1 MPMPTADYAEKSS
14 EEMAGDAKL
23 AARCTESR
31 STTFGTGASWATIR
45 SVISLPCAPTATERF
60 KRDGTGLRG
69 ARPVAMAMEATA
81 IALCIEPAQHSCLLP

>member
-45 SVISLPCAPTATERF
+45 SVISLPCAPTAIERF
-60 KRDGTGLRG
+60 TRDGIGLKAAG
-69 ARPVAMAMEATA
+69 PVAKPRRPRLY
-81 IALCIEPAQHSCLLP
+81 ALCIEAAHHGGLP